1 MRLNCHHFK
10 VCMNLKRHRFAVR
23 ECGSFCQ
30 TPLRF
35 ANIFFCVFCLFL
47 ILFISFGF
55 SLFFFSALPYYIGR
69 WDGIFSGILIYY

>member
-23 ECGSFCQ
+23 ECGSFCH

-55 SLFFFSALPYYIGR
+55 SLFFFLLCLI
-69 WDGIFSGILIYY
+69 ILAGGMAFFLEY

>member
-10 VCMNLKRHRFAVR
+10 VCMNLRGIGLQCVSVALFVI
-23 ECGSFCQ
+23 
-30 TPLRF
+30 LLYILLI
-35 ANIFFCVFCLFL
+35 IFICVFCLFL

-55 SLFFFSALPYYIGR
+55 SSFFFSALPYYIGR